1 MTFSLSDHFPA
12 SWNLYI
18 PVILGSQRENAHQ
31 ASRQVQRLDDPVPK
45 WKLTIVLIWKTSSC
59 LKFGK
64 TPNRAVEN

>member
-45 WKLTIVLIWKTSSC
+45 WKLTIVLIWKTPSC

-64 TPNRAVEN
+64 TPKRAVEN